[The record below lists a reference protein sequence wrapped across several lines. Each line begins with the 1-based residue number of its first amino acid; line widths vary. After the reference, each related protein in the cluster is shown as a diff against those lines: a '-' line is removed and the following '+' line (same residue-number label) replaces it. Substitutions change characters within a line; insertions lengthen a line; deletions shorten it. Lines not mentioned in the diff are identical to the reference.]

1 MSRPRPTTQLAPFP
15 TFTKADQDEME
26 PALIALA
33 SKSGG
38 DLRKLLYAFF
48 SFLNRRTDFYLI
60 PNELDTKEGISPRMG
75 FKEGDA
81 EKLLLAAFRQF
92 PLRRMPR
99 RAPSSSAA
107 KFTAKTTSTQKSQV
121 SSSPTEKDTQKTE
134 QTKPKSE
141 ETRKETNE
149 SITITTKS
157 EAEAEAVAAAAAKH
171 IEPDQI
177 KIRTTEEG
185 KQIPVGNG
193 GIAKRYQW
201 TQTLEETTVILKVP
215 AGTRGKD
222 LNVSIKPTSVSIRF
236 KKQDANSTSTPAT
249 PASASPATPASAA
262 LLEGELFEKV
272 RTEESTWSLEGSAL
286 LLTLEKYKQTWWET
300 VIKGDEIIDTTMVDS
315 TRKIGS
321 YDEATQGYI
330 RKIMFDQQQERLGK
344 PTSQEIL
351 FDKKFR
357 DSLPAG
363 AEFIDEEKMKEI
375 RQKDSKKP

>member
-1 MSRPRPTTQLAPFP
+1 M
-15 TFTKADQDEME
+15 
-26 PALIALA
+26 
-33 SKSGG
+33 
-38 DLRKLLYAFF
+38 
-48 SFLNRRTDFYLI
+48 
-60 PNELDTKEGISPRMG
+60 
-75 FKEGDA
+75 
-81 EKLLLAAFRQF
+81 
-92 PLRRMPR
+92 
-99 RAPSSSAA
+99 
-107 KFTAKTTSTQKSQV
+107 
-121 SSSPTEKDTQKTE
+121 
-134 QTKPKSE
+134 
-141 ETRKETNE
+141 
-149 SITITTKS
+149 
-157 EAEAEAVAAAAAKH
+157 
-171 IEPDQI
+171 
-177 KIRTTEEG
+177 
-185 KQIPVGNG
+185 
-193 GIAKRYQW
+193 
-201 TQTLEETTVILKVP
+201 P

-249 PASASPATPASAA
+249 PASASPATPASASPASPATPASAA

-351 FDKKFR
+351 FDKKIR